1 MTEYELH
8 DQDYIYRLELNG
20 ICKYDKQTKECLRNI
35 PYETIST
42 VELTYIISRYR
53 YRFELKTKYYKCTIY
68 SNKNNISFSSQDDY
82 GEHYTNLVKELHNIL
97 MDKKIVVHY
106 KIGNWTT
113 VILSILEILF
123 MGFVLFGGYILASL
137 SAYIMLFSG
146 MALIFLLHR
155 GNNGLVSF
163 PRRYAPTNIP
173 ASLLPLEL
181 AKKYPIV
188 GNYWKYQNLITIYTF
203 AAPLFII
210 LVATFAFVFFLFG
223 EGIYTN
229 ILHRNETK
237 RSLYNNTNSNI
248 AAIYIENSENILEQN
263 EILKPHQH
271 IKVWLAVDT
280 LKKKGENSTVK
291 LLFTDSISYE
301 FRMPLDSRYNGCNY
315 DICINDDGN
324 H

>member
-8 DQDYIYRLELNG
+8 DQDYIYRLELTG

-42 VELTYIISRYR
+42 VELGYVPPSRHGGD
-53 YRFELKTKYYKCTIY
+53 YYQCTIY
-68 SNKNNISFSSQDDY
+68 YNEQGKKGYFQQRTLSVTNKDDY
-82 GEHYTNLVKELHNIL
+82 PEYYINLVKELHHIL
-97 MDKKIVVHY
+97 AEKKVIVNY
-106 KIGNWTT
+106 KIGESVTT
-113 VILSILEILF
+113 FFHVLIATFLIYSSIMLLNNYGWLITVAVLLYFLFKIIPNLVINFPRAYSHASIPANLLPINLDKKEIDRNIGFGNFSLF
-123 MGFVLFGGYILASL
+123 MFIL
-137 SAYIMLFSG
+137 
-146 MALIFLLHR
+146 
-155 GNNGLVSF
+155 
-163 PRRYAPTNIP
+163 
-173 ASLLPLEL
+173 
-181 AKKYPIV
+181 PI
-188 GNYWKYQNLITIYTF
+188 
-203 AAPLFII
+203 
-210 LVATFAFVFFLFG
+210 ATFAFVFFLFG

-229 ILHRNETK
+229 ILHKNETE

-248 AAIYIENSENILEQN
+248 AAVYIENSENILEQN
-263 EILKPHQH
+263 EILKPNQH
-271 IKVWLAVDT
+271 TEVWVAVDT